1 MHSQVSQMSLGAR
14 PVVCSRVVSQRL
26 PKAVPQGLKA
36 LTLAHSME
44 GSWELSC
51 PWPRPSGTPQPS
63 SRASV
68 HLAAR
73 LTVPRLA
80 QTAGAPPRALSTRLA
95 CS

>member
-1 MHSQVSQMSLGAR
+1 MHSQVSQLCLGAR

-51 PWPRPSGTPQPS
+51 PWPRPSGAPQPIS
-63 SRASV
+63 LAFL
-68 HLAAR
+68 HLATG
-73 LTVPRLA
+73 LTV
-80 QTAGAPPRALSTRLA
+80 A
-95 CS
+95 CLRTPGR